1 MKMDKISIFILSD
14 DNYAASLASLMVSI
28 SENTKSDVEFYIID
42 NGLRSPNRQLLL
54 TMQDQLGFR
63 MELMKAV
70 DYRHHL
76 KLPTAASGTIGRA
89 ASDKF
94 LVPYMKPDLDKAI
107 ILDAD
112 MIAPGDIRELWE
124 TNLENKVLAAVPSYG
139 CTNIKQI
146 YDGVRLAEL
155 SPLHRFFNTGTLLV
169 DLKKWREE
177 QIGQRISHYTIKF
190 DPKQIR
196 RWDEMVLNI
205 LFQINNYR
213 ILEPKFNMTI
223 AHLLYY
229 RYNKPYEHKRVIE
242 EHLKLSKTYRPAGI
256 NLMHFMSGGVKLMQ
270 SMPENVKPWNAW
282 LYYYQPGNVSSGIPF
297 FEDFWYYLKQTPF
310 YDTEVISFLA
320 RRAAA
325 IEDHIK
331 RDSRDR
337 IRNLIKYNEL
347 KHKYKRN
354 KFWSKLTMGL
364 MPKFSNKA
372 KKIQNELAKVAK
384 ILGL

>member
-1 MKMDKISIFILSD
+1 MDKISVFILSD

-28 SENTKSDVEFYIID
+28 SENTKSDVEFYVID

-54 TMQDQLGFR
+54 TLRDQLGLR
-63 MELMKAV
+63 MELMRAV
-70 DYRHHL
+70 DYRHHV
-76 KLPTAASGTIGRA
+76 KLPTATSGTIGRA

-94 LVPYMKPDLDKAI
+94 LVPYMKPDLERAI

-112 MIAPGDIRELWE
+112 MIALGDIRELWE

-155 SPLHRFFNTGTLLV
+155 NPLHRFFNTGTLLV

-190 DPKQIR
+190 DPMQIR

-205 LFQINNYR
+205 LFQINNYK

-229 RYNKPYEHKRVIE
+229 RYNKPSEHKRVIE
-242 EHLKLSKTYRPAGI
+242 EHLKLSKKYRPAGI
-256 NLMHFMSGGVKLMQ
+256 NLMHFMSGGVRLMQ
-270 SMPENVKPWNAW
+270 SMPGNVKPWNAW
-282 LYYYQPGNVSSGIPF
+282 LFYYQPGNVFSGIPF
-297 FEDFWYYLKQTPF
+297 FKDFWYYLKQTPF

-320 RRAAA
+320 GRSAAM
-325 IEDHIK
+325 EDHVNK
-331 RDSRDR
+331 DVRDR

-347 KHKYKRN
+347 KREHERN
-354 KFWSKLTMGL
+354 EFLVRLTMGL
-364 MPKFSNKA
+364 IPRFTEEA
-372 KKIQNELAKVAK
+372 KKSHDELAKIAK
-384 ILGL
+384 SLGL